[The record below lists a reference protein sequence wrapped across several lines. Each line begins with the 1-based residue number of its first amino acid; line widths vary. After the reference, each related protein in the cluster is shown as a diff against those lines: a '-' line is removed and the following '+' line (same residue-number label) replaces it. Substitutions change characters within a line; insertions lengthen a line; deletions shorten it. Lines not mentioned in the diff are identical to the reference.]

1 MAARIFPIVLLIAF
15 LSTTTAAEE
24 TARVTMSGI
33 GSMSCAHWQSSR
45 SKYAEGVVWL
55 YGFWTGLNY
64 AAAVQQLTQSELDSS
79 SIAKE
84 VAKTCALSPSTTL
97 AQAAWQTFATRRG
110 EQPH

>member
-1 MAARIFPIVLLIAF
+1 MLGRLLIVLLIVFA
-15 LSTTTAAEE
+15 STKAAADE

-33 GSMSCAHWQSSR
+33 GRMSCAHWQSSR
-45 SKYAEGVVWL
+45 SRYAEGVIWL

-64 AAAVQQLTQSELDSS
+64 AAAVQQLTQSQIDSN

-97 AQAAWQTFATRRG
+97 AQAAWQTFATRTR
-110 EQPH
+110 EP